1 MEVVWFYFRHPGST
15 VALPADD
22 LAVSL
27 SLSLSLWNLICKTE
41 IIFGKEKR
49 RDFIILVGLDDAKVN
64 NVQQNHD

>member
-1 MEVVWFYFRHPGST
+1 MIKQKH
-15 VALPADD
+15 
-22 LAVSL
+22 SL
-27 SLSLSLWNLICKTE
+27 SLSLSEVWNLICKTE

>member
-1 MEVVWFYFRHPGST
+1 MIKQKH
-15 VALPADD
+15 
-22 LAVSL
+22 SL